1 MKKKI
6 YYHENK
12 SGIRVNSDIEE
23 DKVVEYNTNLYPS
36 FGILLFVSFP

>member
-6 YYHENK
+6 YFHENK
-12 SGIRVNSDIEE
+12 SGIRVNSEIEE
-23 DKVVEYNTNLYPS
+23 DQVVEYNPTLSPS